1 MKITRKYCERKHGT
15 NIQSHQMRKR
25 TKRENM
31 EKIGIIIGLKK
42 NKLKEHQKSYRE
54 ANKSKK
60 S

>member
-1 MKITRKYCERKHGT
+1 
-15 NIQSHQMRKR
+15 
-25 TKRENM
+25 M

-60 S
+60 LDLVINVLIK

>member
-1 MKITRKYCERKHGT
+1 
-15 NIQSHQMRKR
+15 MRKR

-54 ANKSKK
+54 ANKNKK